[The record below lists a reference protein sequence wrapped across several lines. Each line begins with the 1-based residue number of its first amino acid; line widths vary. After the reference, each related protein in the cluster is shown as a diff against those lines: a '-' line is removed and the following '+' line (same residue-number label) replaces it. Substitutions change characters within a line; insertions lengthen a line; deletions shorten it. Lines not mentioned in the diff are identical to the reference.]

1 MLQQNEA
8 TWLNLM
14 RLVMISGAENRKPNL
29 NQWHPYRWEVVDL
42 SRWHISQLI
51 VCVFSSH
58 TILPRTAKAISTPR
72 ASHIVCKID
81 RVIRVAAR
89 GHQCPCVV
97 SISTRIPPRCP
108 DSFVATLPRSW
119 IAARLWSALS
129 KDWLKAFPGII
140 LSLDR
145 KPDRGAGPDRGS
157 VPIGQLQ
164 CVFTLSPAFFWFW
177 VPRDDTRM
185 MRPSDWKSRMI
196 RVISTSFALTGFSHG
211 AAHFSHAFSA
221 GPFPL
226 NPLFH
231 LTVGELGM
239 KGWRDE
245 RAGYKSPPS
254 MLHGKGVYNGRQS
267 SRRLLN
273 ARTERSSPKSPL

>member
-1 MLQQNEA
+1 MCI
-8 TWLNLM
+8 
-14 RLVMISGAENRKPNL
+14 RDRSI
-29 NQWHPYRWEVVDL
+29 D
-42 SRWHISQLI
+42 
-51 VCVFSSH
+51 CVFSSH

-97 SISTRIPPRCP
+97 SISTRKPPRCSE
-108 DSFVATLPRSW
+108 SFVATLPRSW

-164 CVFTLSPAFFWFW
+164 CVFTLSPACF
-177 VPRDDTRM
+177 
-185 MRPSDWKSRMI
+185 
-196 RVISTSFALTGFSHG
+196 GFG
-211 AAHFSHAFSA
+211 C
-221 GPFPL
+221 L
-226 NPLFH
+226 V
-231 LTVGELGM
+231 TILG
-239 KGWRDE
+239 
-245 RAGYKSPPS
+245 
-254 MLHGKGVYNGRQS
+254 
-267 SRRLLN
+267 
-273 ARTERSSPKSPL
+273 

>member
-1 MLQQNEA
+1 MAHFSVDCLCF
-8 TWLNLM
+8 
-14 RLVMISGAENRKPNL
+14 LVAYDLTPDGYSDIHASRV
-29 NQWHPYRWEVVDL
+29 PYRVQDRSCDSCCSPRPSVPVRCVYFHTYTSRMPGFVRSHSATELDRRKAVVRSVQRLAEHPRDNFV
-42 SRWHISQLI
+42 SIGS
-51 VCVFSSH
+51 
-58 TILPRTAKAISTPR
+58 RTAGWS
-72 ASHIVCKID
+72 
-81 RVIRVAAR
+81 
-89 GHQCPCVV
+89 
-97 SISTRIPPRCP
+97 
-108 DSFVATLPRSW
+108 RS
-119 IAARLWSALS
+119 RL
-129 KDWLKAFPGII
+129 
-140 LSLDR
+140 
-145 KPDRGAGPDRGS
+145 
-157 VPIGQLQ
+157 VPIGNTG
-164 CVFTLSPAFFWFW
+164 VFTLSPALFWFW

-267 SRRLLN
+267 SRRRLD
-273 ARTERSSPKSPL
+273 ARTERSSPESPL

>member
-1 MLQQNEA
+1 MQDRSCDSCCSPRPSVPVRCVYFHTHTSRMPGFVRSHSA
-8 TWLNLM
+8 TELDRRKAVVRSVQ
-14 RLVMISGAENRKPNL
+14 RLAE
-29 NQWHPYRWEVVDL
+29 
-42 SRWHISQLI
+42 
-51 VCVFSSH
+51 
-58 TILPRTAKAISTPR
+58 
-72 ASHIVCKID
+72 
-81 RVIRVAAR
+81 
-89 GHQCPCVV
+89 
-97 SISTRIPPRCP
+97 SI
-108 DSFVATLPRSW
+108 
-119 IAARLWSALS
+119 
-129 KDWLKAFPGII
+129 PGII

-145 KPDRGAGPDRGS
+145 KPDRGAGPDRSS

-164 CVFTLSPAFFWFW
+164 CVFTLSPALFWFW

-267 SRRLLN
+267 SRRRLD
-273 ARTERSSPKSPL
+273 ARTERSSPESPL

>member
-1 MLQQNEA
+1 MYKRQ
-8 TWLNLM
+8 
-14 RLVMISGAENRKPNL
+14 
-29 NQWHPYRWEVVDL
+29 
-42 SRWHISQLI
+42 
-51 VCVFSSH
+51 
-58 TILPRTAKAISTPR
+58 
-72 ASHIVCKID
+72 
-81 RVIRVAAR
+81 
-89 GHQCPCVV
+89 
-97 SISTRIPPRCP
+97 RIPPGCP

-164 CVFTLSPAFFWFW
+164 CVFTLSPALFWFW

-254 MLHGKGVYNGRQS
+254 MLHGKGVYNGRQR
-267 SRRLLN
+267 SRRRLD
-273 ARTERSSPKSPL
+273 ARTERSSPESPL

>member
-1 MLQQNEA
+1 MPRTTNRPGNQTSSPVFRKPCSSKMRPA
-8 TWLNLM
+8 WLNLM

-42 SRWHISQLI
+42 SRWHISQSI

-129 KDWLKAFPGII
+129 KCCAQSNPSRLSSKLTREPAMAGRRREAFT
-140 LSLDR
+140 SSDFAR
-145 KPDRGAGPDRGS
+145 A
-157 VPIGQLQ
+157 
-164 CVFTLSPAFFWFW
+164 
-177 VPRDDTRM
+177 
-185 MRPSDWKSRMI
+185 RP
-196 RVISTSFALTGFSHG
+196 H
-211 AAHFSHAFSA
+211 H
-221 GPFPL
+221 
-226 NPLFH
+226 
-231 LTVGELGM
+231 
-239 KGWRDE
+239 
-245 RAGYKSPPS
+245 
-254 MLHGKGVYNGRQS
+254 
-267 SRRLLN
+267 SRR
-273 ARTERSSPKSPL
+273 RPLDDETSGLGRAV